1 MHLAE
6 IAEMKSISKPPLQME
21 IYTYQE
27 ILSTHDFRKEAV
39 TWLES
44 GCKVK
49 SFPSRTFLLQAMA
62 FKGEEKKTGE
72 GGKLAWFP
80 EEPGLIL
87 HRTPGNFSP
96 GASADVKKSHFHPH
110 PVPPPSMGREFL
122 FVFCAVIF
130 SGRGYGRDS

>member
-1 MHLAE
+1 L
-6 IAEMKSISKPPLQME
+6 
-21 IYTYQE
+21 TC
-27 ILSTHDFRKEAV
+27 
-39 TWLES
+39 LES

-49 SFPSRTFLLQAMA
+49 SFPSRTFLLQALA

-96 GASADVKKSHFHPH
+96 DVSDDVKNSEFSPY
-110 PVPPPSMGREFL
+110 PLPSRRSVKRVTILKQEEIPSPSTGEGVEKL
-122 FVFCAVIF
+122 V
-130 SGRGYGRDS
+130 S